1 MSASPQRRG
10 FLFYSSIPTRSCSIS
25 SLICLPACRRG
36 AATAPVTVSEAL
48 SRSWWSS
55 PERIRVSSCARTDG
69 SSRGWPWQRVTL
81 DPLACAPVFLGLRTD
96 GPGLGRPVA
105 SKPGS
110 RTGAETALQDSPAR
124 LWHKC
129 MLVPR
134 TRVLSDHYPFHSKR
148 RTPLLPLSLFSLF
161 AVLPPLEA
169 LRLRFVFTILRA
181 GNLVTESSQH
191 HICFG
196 AGRLH

>member
-81 DPLACAPVFLGLRTD
+81 DPLACAPVFLGLAD
-96 GPGLGRPVA
+96 GRPRA
-105 SKPGS
+105 GS
-110 RTGAETALQDSPAR
+110 G
-124 LWHKC
+124 
-129 MLVPR
+129 
-134 TRVLSDHYPFHSKR
+134 
-148 RTPLLPLSLFSLF
+148 PLLRSRVRGLAQKPLFKTRQRDFGTSACLSQ
-161 AVLPPLEA
+161 E
-169 LRLRFVFTILRA
+169 REYCQTTILSIQNVALLCCHCRFSRCLPSCLPWKRSGSVSYSRFYEQA
-181 GNLVTESSQH
+181 T
-191 HICFG
+191 
-196 AGRLH
+196 